1 MRSRFVLSVA
11 VVDVALL
18 MASVAAASLMLFG
31 TPYPWAAASVGPRVL
46 ASLSFMVLS
55 AVLMSFVTGTLTGPS
70 IPRPSYG
77 RAVAI
82 VGGSFV
88 LTAVLILATRVYF
101 SRSLLALGFTLWGV
115 SALIHRAVRR
125 ALRPW
130 RERIAVVSREKELI
144 DDLAHS
150 PHAEV
155 VEVIDPQ
162 FEGDVSPLPAGT
174 TIAVDLR
181 AVLSERVAQFVSSSG
196 IAGYP
201 VVPFTR
207 VYEEHTG
214 RVALVHLAE
223 GWEISAPL
231 LGTTPYLGGKRLFD
245 LVVTMTLLPIWGFLA
260 LLVAGLVK
268 VTSRGPVIFRQ
279 TRVGKDGEPF
289 VMYKFRT
296 MRIDAEV
303 DGPRFAAHRDDRLT
317 PVGGLLRRFHL
328 DEIPQLWNVLKG
340 EMSLVGPRA
349 EQLPFV
355 EEFRRLI
362 PFYDHRHLVRP
373 GVTGW
378 AQVNHGYADDLL
390 DTIEKL
396 TYDLYYV
403 KHMSP
408 LLDLKI
414 LWRSVWTVLTGEES
428 R

>member
-1 MRSRFVLSVA
+1 MRSRFVVTMA
-11 VVDVALL
+11 IVDVALL
-18 MASVAAASLMLFG
+18 AAAVGVGSWWLFG
-31 TPYPWAAASVGPRVL
+31 TPLPWEAQPVGSRVL

-55 AVLMSFVTGTLTGPS
+55 AVLMSFVTAVLNGPS

-82 VGGSFV
+82 VGGSFL
-88 LTAVLILATRVYF
+88 LTAVLILASRVYF
-101 SRSLLALGFTLWGV
+101 SRSLLAVSFVSWALGTVL
-115 SALIHRAVRR
+115 HRAVRR

-130 RERIAVVSREKELI
+130 RERIAVISREKELI
-144 DDLAHS
+144 DDLADT

-162 FEGDVSPLPAGT
+162 FDGEVTPLPTGT
-174 TIAVDLR
+174 TIAVDLK
-181 AVLSERVAQFVSSSG
+181 AVLSGKVAQFVSSSAM
-196 IAGYP
+196 AGYS

-231 LGTTPYLGGKRLFD
+231 LGTMPYLGGKRLFD
-245 LVVTMTLLPIWGFLA
+245 LVFTIVFLPLWAPLA
-260 LLVAGLVK
+260 VVIAALVK
-268 VTSRGPVIFRQ
+268 ATSPGPVIFRQ
-279 TRVGKDGEPF
+279 TRVGKDGRPF
-289 VMYKFRT
+289 IMYKFRT
-296 MRIDAEV
+296 MRTDAERS
-303 DGPRFAAHRDDRLT
+303 GPKFASDRDQRLT
-317 PVGGLLRRFHL
+317 AIGGFLRRFHL

-340 EMSLVGPRA
+340 DMSLVGPRA

-355 EEFRRLI
+355 EEFRRMI

-373 GVTGW
+373 GITGW

-414 LWRSVWTVLTGEES
+414 LWRSVWTVLTAEGS